1 MIQTLIIQRLKRNA
15 QAIAKFDKIRKA
27 NEAEIANPR
36 PKLLP
41 PKFSLAEIDFIL
53 SIQN

>member
-1 MIQTLIIQRLKRNA
+1 MIQSRIIQRLKRNA
-15 QAIAKFDKIRKA
+15 HAIAQFEKIRKA

-41 PKFSLAEIDFIL
+41 PKFSLAEIEFIL